1 MKSEYSQFEQRLIS
15 VTKLKSRNAFN
26 DRQLE
31 IVDSIISWER
41 LNGKISKKQDEL
53 LLRII
58 KTARKGPAKK
68 KRECMYYLYAITDS
82 REVKLG
88 ISTSVKSRLKA
99 LSTGSS
105 KTLKIVWEL
114 PAGVNRHKAYKYER
128 KLHRLCKKDRLNGE
142 WFKMDCLL
150 KVYQFELKDL
160 DSKGSVIQ
168 KISSKEN
175 ECLDDE
181 LLASSPL

>member
-15 VTKLKSRNAFN
+15 ITKLKSRNAFN
-26 DRQLE
+26 DRQIE

-53 LLRII
+53 LLRVIR
-58 KTARKGPAKK
+58 TAKKGPAKK

-88 ISTSVKSRLKA
+88 ISTSVKSRLKQ

-105 KTLKIVWEL
+105 RPIEVVWTI
-114 PAGVNRHKAYKYER
+114 PAGVNRYKAYKYEK
-128 KLHRLCKKDRLNGE
+128 KLHRLCKKYRLNGE
-142 WFKMDCLL
+142 WFQMFCLL
-150 KVYQFELKDL
+150 KVYKFEINDL
-160 DSKGSVIQ
+160 DSKGNLIK

-175 ECLDDE
+175 ERLDCE
-181 LLASSPL
+181 LLANSPI